1 MIKIFVRILNI
12 LSGLLLFSF
21 LMIALV
27 FVVPKF
33 AGVHPYTVLS
43 GSMEP
48 EILTGAIAYINTHD
62 TDVAIGDVI
71 TYRMEKANGSIAHVT
86 HRIVRTDDEGFVTK
100 GDANEA
106 EDMTRVHEN
115 QIVGTYLFSIPKLGY
130 LASKLN
136 KQLIMAFVGWAIF
149 LNIFSF
155 TLTSYLEVKE
165 EETQV
170 DVDEK

>member
-1 MIKIFVRILNI
+1 MVNKLIRILNF
-12 LSGLLLFSF
+12 LSGLLLVSF
-21 LMIALV
+21 LMVALV
-27 FVVPKF
+27 FVVPRII
-33 AGVHPYTVLS
+33 GIRPYTVLS

-48 EILTGAIAYINTHD
+48 EIQTGAIAYINTND
-62 TDVAIGDVI
+62 TDVMIGDII
-71 TYRMEKANGSIAHVT
+71 TYQMEKANGSIAHVT
-86 HRIVRTDDEGFVTK
+86 HRIVRTDDEGFVTR

-155 TLTSYLEVKE
+155 TLASYLEVK